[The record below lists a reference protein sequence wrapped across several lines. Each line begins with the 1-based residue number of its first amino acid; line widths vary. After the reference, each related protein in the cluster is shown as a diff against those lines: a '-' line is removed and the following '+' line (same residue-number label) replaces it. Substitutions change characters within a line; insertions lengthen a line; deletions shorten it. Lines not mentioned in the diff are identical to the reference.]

1 MPCAPRIS
9 VQLCDSQLI
18 PVTDAVFRMR
28 VALLRT
34 AGVKIA
40 FDLLLKA
47 YDCKVI
53 MDSLDLRF
61 GPPMLPEL

>member
-47 YDCKVI
+47 YD
-53 MDSLDLRF
+53 
-61 GPPMLPEL
+61 